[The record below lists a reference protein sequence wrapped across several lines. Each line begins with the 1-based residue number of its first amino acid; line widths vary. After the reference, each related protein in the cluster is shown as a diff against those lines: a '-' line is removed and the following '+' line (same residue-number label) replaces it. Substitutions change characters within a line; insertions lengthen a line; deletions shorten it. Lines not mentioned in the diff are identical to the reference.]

1 MINDF
6 ALFSDQGSSDIVI
19 HMTCIGKAPG
29 SIPGVQILMD
39 FRGLF

>member
-1 MINDF
+1 
-6 ALFSDQGSSDIVI
+6 
-19 HMTCIGKAPG
+19 MTCIGKAPG